1 MTLVYSC
8 SKMLV
13 ALDGKVTEY
22 ATESLSLRDSS
33 FVGEDTPS
41 EVFANSSKNGQRI
54 WEINDQEDELMKMSI
69 AYSSLFVQ

>member
-1 MTLVYSC
+1 MTLVYSH
-8 SKMLV
+8 SKMLI

-54 WEINDQEDELMKMSI
+54 
-69 AYSSLFVQ
+69 